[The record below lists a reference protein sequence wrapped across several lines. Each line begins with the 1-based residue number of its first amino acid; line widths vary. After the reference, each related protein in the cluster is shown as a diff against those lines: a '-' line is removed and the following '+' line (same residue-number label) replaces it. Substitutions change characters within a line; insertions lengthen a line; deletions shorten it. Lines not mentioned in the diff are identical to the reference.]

1 VLKELNYTQINI
13 IMSIEEI
20 VDLLKENCS
29 EEREVEHLMFVD
41 DFTETEWIYDE
52 MDLFNVAK
60 IISEKINIKEWK
72 EQSF

>member
-1 VLKELNYTQINI
+1 
-13 IMSIEEI
+13 MSIEEI

-60 IISEKINIKEWK
+60 IISKKINIKE
-72 EQSF
+72 